1 MIALSSK
8 RWHGVV
14 GRGEVDFLRQRRGD
28 LDESHQLFP
37 LHVFLGCSARHEAHP
52 RAGWAPQERYQRL
65 LCDTTPTPAATDH
78 GCPSHPGRSKP
89 SGSINSHIFAR

>member
-8 RWHGVV
+8 RWHGVA

-52 RAGWAPQERYQRL
+52 RAGCAPQERYQRL
-65 LCDTTPTPAATDH
+65 VCDTRPTPAAAEAAALIVSDED
-78 GCPSHPGRSKP
+78 
-89 SGSINSHIFAR
+89 